1 MASREDQI
9 LVFDSGL
16 GGLSV
21 LRELRQLLPRERFLY
36 FGDSAHAPYGTRP
49 TAQVR
54 ELTLAA
60 LEPYW
65 EQAVKAVVVAC
76 NTATAAAILELRQA
90 HGDRVIIGMEPA
102 LKPAAS
108 RHPRGRIL
116 VMATGVT
123 LREQKFCSLMDRFSA
138 QCRIVPLPC
147 PGLVELIE
155 SGQLRTPAV
164 RARLQEL
171 LEPAMQEKVDAVVL
185 GCTPVPFLRP
195 ALRELLG
202 SGVEILDGAPG
213 AARQTLRRLEEE
225 NLLRLSGTGSV
236 ELRNSSPDPAL
247 LEISAR
253 LLEEQYS

>member
-54 ELTLAA
+54 ELTMAA
-60 LEPYW
+60 LEPFW
-65 EQAVKAVVVAC
+65 EQDVKAVVVAC

-108 RHPRGRIL
+108 RHPKGRIL

-123 LREQKFCSLMDRFSA
+123 LREQKFCSLMDRFST

-155 SGQLRTPAV
+155 SGQVRTPAV
-164 RARLQEL
+164 RARLREL
-171 LEPAMQEKVDAVVL
+171 LEPAMGEKVDAVVL
-185 GCTPVPFLRP
+185 GCTHFPFLRP
-195 ALRELLG
+195 VLRELLG
-202 SGVEILDGAPG
+202 SNVEILDGAPG
-213 AARQTLRRLEEE
+213 AARQTLRRLEQE
-225 NLLRLSGTGSV
+225 NLLRLSGEGSV

-253 LLEEQYS
+253 LLEERYS

>member
-185 GCTPVPFLRP
+185 GCTHFPFLRP
-195 ALRELLG
+195 VLRELLG

>member
-36 FGDSAHAPYGTRP
+36 YGDSAHAPYGTRP

-60 LEPYW
+60 LEPFW
-65 EQAVKAVVVAC
+65 QQDVKAVVVAC
-76 NTATAAAILELRQA
+76 NTATAAAIFELRQA

-108 RHPRGRIL
+108 RHPKGRIL

-123 LREQKFCSLMDRFSA
+123 LREQKFCSLMDRFST

-155 SGQLRTPAV
+155 SGQVRTPAV
-164 RARLQEL
+164 RARLREL

-185 GCTPVPFLRP
+185 GCTHFPFLRP
-195 ALRELLG
+195 VLQELLG
-202 SGVEILDGAPG
+202 SNVEILDGAPG
-213 AARQTLRRLEEE
+213 AARQTLRRLEQE

-253 LLEEQYS
+253 LLEERYS

>member
-155 SGQLRTPAV
+155 SGQLRTPA
-164 RARLQEL
+164 AAGAAAGAAGAGHAGESGCGGT
-171 LEPAMQEKVDAVVL
+171 
-185 GCTPVPFLRP
+185 GCTLPFLRP

>member
-54 ELTLAA
+54 ELTLSA
-60 LEPYW
+60 LEPFW
-65 EQAVKAVVVAC
+65 EQEVKAVVVAC
-76 NTATAAAILELRQA
+76 NTATTAAIFELRQA

-108 RHPRGRIL
+108 RHPKGRIL

-123 LREQKFCSLMDRFSA
+123 LREQKFCSLMDRFST

-155 SGQLRTPAV
+155 SGQVRTPAV

-185 GCTPVPFLRP
+185 GCTHFPFLRP
-195 ALRELLG
+195 VLRELLG

-213 AARQTLRRLEEE
+213 AARQTLRRLEQEH
-225 NLLRLSGTGSV
+225 LLRLSGLGSV
-236 ELRNSSPDPAL
+236 ELRNSSSDPAL

>member
-1 MASREDQI
+1 MASREDRI

-60 LEPYW
+60 LEPFW
-65 EQAVKAVVVAC
+65 KQAVKAVVVAC
-76 NTATAAAILELRQA
+76 NTATAAAIFELRQA

-108 RHPRGRIL
+108 RHPKGRIL

-123 LREQKFCSLMDRFSA
+123 LREQKFCSLMDRFST

-155 SGQLRTPAV
+155 SGQVHTPSV

-185 GCTPVPFLRP
+185 GCTHFPFLRP
-195 ALRELLG
+195 VLRELLG

>member
-1 MASREDQI
+1 MVSREDQI

-54 ELTLAA
+54 ELTLSA
-60 LEPYW
+60 LEPFW
-65 EQAVKAVVVAC
+65 KQDVKAVVVAC
-76 NTATAAAILELRQA
+76 NTATAAAIFELRQA

-108 RHPRGRIL
+108 RHPKGRIL

-123 LREQKFCSLMDRFSA
+123 LREQKFCSLMDRFST

-155 SGQLRTPAV
+155 SGQVRTPAV
-164 RARLQEL
+164 RARLREL
-171 LEPAMQEKVDAVVL
+171 LEPAMQEQVDAVVL
-185 GCTPVPFLRP
+185 GCTHFPFLRP
-195 ALRELLG
+195 VLRELLG

-213 AARQTLRRLEEE
+213 AARQTLRRLEQEY
-225 NLLRLSGTGSV
+225 LLRLSGLGSV
-236 ELRNSSPDPAL
+236 ELRNSSSDPAL

-253 LLEEQYS
+253 LLGEQYS